1 MSASDEKAR
10 RANGGLNFEAF
21 SETNISTVPRT
32 IEPARQRYLA
42 RRVQAL
48 GGRALFEL
56 FAELSA
62 GAPLAGRLSV
72 CAAFDPAILAALS
85 ARRSRQLRD

>member
-1 MSASDEKAR
+1 LNRLGSD
-10 RANGGLNFEAF
+10 
-21 SETNISTVPRT
+21 
-32 IEPARQRYLA
+32 LA
-42 RRVQAL
+42 RLVQAL

-62 GAPLAGRLSV
+62 GAALAGQLSV
-72 CAAFDPAILAALS
+72 CATIDPAIVAALS